1 MTEERDEKA
10 GDCFSGGR
18 IRCAWITPKSVI
30 KPASLVFFRNYP
42 RNTFFS
48 KDNHSDNYDQCSSIR
63 ACRHKQDTIHEL
75 SPVVKRMIRK
85 AIDHVSL
92 SILTRG
98 GDGRVIVDACCV
110 PANAQAPYCAAT
122 QLSGSRI
129 WIFSICFTHH
139 YSEYVSQR

>member
-1 MTEERDEKA
+1 MRLDHSEI
-10 GDCFSGGR
+10 CN
-18 IRCAWITPKSVI
+18 
-30 KPASLVFFRNYP
+30 SLVTTNFVT
-42 RNTFFS
+42 TFCIF
-48 KDNHSDNYDQCSSIR
+48 DQSSIR
-63 ACRHKQDTIHEL
+63 ACRHKRDTIHEL

-110 PANAQAPYCAAT
+110 PPNALAPYCAAT